1 VISRAARCS
10 TVIILAILALP
21 FVSTADTNFC
31 TPLTQTQ
38 LKRNQSKADIAA
50 QYAVYAILSNDAY
63 SSSHV
68 QLPLPQGWKEN
79 TNFRVPTDPKTGY
92 AQAVYERY
100 QDDKLVEVVLSFRGT
115 DNKKDWITS
124 LEPLHRIQVPE
135 AEVNYNKVL
144 NKYKDTGAKITV
156 TGHSLG
162 GGLAMYI
169 SFHYQGA
176 DAIVFNASPVAK
188 PGLKPIRTNKR
199 ISISES
205 GEILEAPRDAVIAKW
220 VNTKSIKFRFLH
232 GAPISQHDMS
242 KLAFNLVRL
251 GAIKSKELAAYIASQ
266 CPDNKNV
273 ESE

>member
-1 VISRAARCS
+1 
-10 TVIILAILALP
+10 
-21 FVSTADTNFC
+21 
-31 TPLTQTQ
+31 LTQTQ

-79 TNFRVPTDPKTGY
+79 TDFRTNTDPKTGY
-92 AQAVYERY
+92 AQAVYEMY

-135 AEVNYNKVL
+135 AEANYKKVL
-144 NKYKDTGAKITV
+144 EKYKDTGAKITV

-162 GGLAMYI
+162 GGLALHI
-169 SFHYQGA
+169 SFHFPGA

-188 PGLKPIRTNKR
+188 PGLKPKKNSR

-205 GEILEAPRDAVIAKW
+205 GEILETPRDAVIVKW
-220 VNTKSIKFRFLH
+220 KNTKSVKFKFLH
-232 GAPISQHDMS
+232 GSAIFQHDIS
-242 KLAFNLVRL
+242 KLAINLVRL
-251 GAIKSKELAAYIASQ
+251 GATKSKELAAYLESQ
-266 CPDNKNV
+266 CSDNKNV